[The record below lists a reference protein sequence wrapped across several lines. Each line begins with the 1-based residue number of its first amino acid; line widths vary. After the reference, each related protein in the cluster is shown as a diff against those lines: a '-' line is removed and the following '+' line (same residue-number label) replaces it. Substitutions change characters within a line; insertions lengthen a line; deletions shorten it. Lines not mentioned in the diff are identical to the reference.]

1 MYHHSSFLNSLA
13 SFLQSGV
20 PGSSDIV
27 SLTALPPPTD
37 IGHVWTLSRDRTLRL
52 WSGAGCVAAKN
63 LATSSG
69 HHAVT
74 SPNGQKVPALLP
86 EVPQRLLRAFI
97 PEDSETPYIVA
108 FIPSE
113 SAFNAGLF
121 YVINTAHDH
130 LRVIET
136 IRCPANSVHSHLQDF
151 IIKDGVLYTLWDQQG
166 QSLVQ
171 WINLFAEAAK
181 IDDTE
186 PEWTTATYSN
196 EVELTPAYLDEL
208 LLSPGSLTDRY
219 FEAVMRP
226 GMFSDLTLR
235 LALSQYTD
243 ACLSLPGGQPPQLY
257 TSYTSLGENIAA
269 VVGCTVQL
277 TRDARSGALQYE
289 QYWSALKRDWEGFI
303 ARCRELERSARWPLA
318 ISVSESESG
327 VLIIERERIASVV
340 ETDQSLHFPPGA
352 SSLPEV
358 APWRLVE
365 ILWKLRS
372 KLGQKF
378 MAVLEARVVEMVH
391 QDTDFA
397 YADVILDVAGKLALK
412 DHLDEGFDIWISG
425 RLQSI
430 EDIQS
435 EARVVLNLIG
445 GLDKQVKAEEE
456 ASEALLLAPILEW
469 RRALVSSYATTCV
482 HARYDHCV
490 ALITLLIFL
499 AEDLSQWDPN
509 LLAEILVVFRGIA
522 ILRYTS
528 RQPAGTPSPESGSEE
543 DVIAS
548 LRNMNVSSNVPRYAP
563 SVSLFHRLVD
573 HVNSS
578 NGIPGAAHSFLD
590 NTGLLQSL
598 SPAYATSSEVA
609 FCERLRRLGYHEAA
623 RDCLEWLP
631 STPGVRYVLA
641 RLWIDEGR
649 HDDAASSMQRIAG
662 VFGGSSLILLCPN
675 EPLVLSP
682 AH

>member
-1 MYHHSSFLNSLA
+1 M
-13 SFLQSGV
+13 
-20 PGSSDIV
+20 
-27 SLTALPPPTD
+27 
-37 IGHVWTLSRDRTLRL
+37 
-52 WSGAGCVAAKN
+52 GCVASKT
-63 LATSSG
+63 LSSSPG
-69 HHAVT
+69 SFAVA
-74 SPNGQKVPALLP
+74 SPNGQKAPALLP
-86 EVPQRLLRAFI
+86 EVPQRLLRTFVRG
-97 PEDSETPYIVA
+97 DSDGVQPFVVA

-113 SAFNAGLF
+113 SPFNAGLF
-121 YVINTAHDH
+121 HVINSADDSLH
-130 LRVIET
+130 VFEA
-136 IRCPANSVHSHLQDF
+136 IRGPANSVHSHLQDF
-151 IIKDGVLYTLWDQQG
+151 TVHDNVLYTLWDQQG

-171 WINLFAEAAK
+171 WVKLSSDSGNVVS
-181 IDDTE
+181 D

-243 ACLSLPGGQPPQLY
+243 ACLSLPGEQPPQLY
-257 TSYTSLGENIAA
+257 TTYASLGENIAA

-277 TRDARSGALQYE
+277 TKDPRSGAPQYE

-318 ISVSESESG
+318 IAATNSETG
-327 VLIIERERIASVV
+327 VLVIERERVASVV
-340 ETDQSLHFPPGA
+340 ETDQTLHFPPD
-352 SSLPEV
+352 STSLPDI

-372 KLGQKF
+372 NLGPKF
-378 MAVLEARVVEMVH
+378 MAVLEAKVVEMVH

-397 YADVILDVAGKLALK
+397 YADVLQDAASKLALK
-412 DHLDEGFDIWISG
+412 DHIDAGFNAWIDG
-425 RLQSI
+425 RLRSI
-430 EDIQS
+430 EDIQN
-435 EARVVLNLIG
+435 ETKDVLNLVG

-456 ASEALLLAPILEW
+456 DSEALLQGPVLEW

-482 HARYDHCV
+482 HARYDHCI

-499 AEDLSQWDPN
+499 ATQLNQWDPN

-522 ILRYTS
+522 ILRYAS
-528 RQPAGTPSPESGSEE
+528 RQPAGTPLPEPGSEE
-543 DVIAS
+543 DVLTS
-548 LRNMNVSSNVPRYAP
+548 LRNMNVSSSGPRYAP

-573 HVNSS
+573 HVNSA

-590 NTGLLQSL
+590 GTGLLQSL
-598 SPAYATSSEVA
+598 SPAFATSSEVT
-609 FCERLRRLGYHEAA
+609 FCERLQRLGYHEAA
-623 RDCLEWLP
+623 RDCLDWLP

-649 HDDAASSMQRIAG
+649 YDDAASALQRIAG
-662 VFGGSSLILLCPN
+662 VFGK
-675 EPLVLSP
+675 
-682 AH
+682 